1 MGQHGKSLPSFD
13 APETLKGRKIEW
25 EYENLTHGNKAYN
38 GYVTVPFLTEM
49 KIAII
54 RMAKIKNAGIKIIPM
69 THAPVK

>member
-38 GYVTVPFLTEM
+38 GYVTLRDPL
-49 KIAII
+49 II
-54 RMAKIKNAGIKIIPM
+54 SPKRN
-69 THAPVK
+69 HV